1 VTSAMNAAAT
11 QDLRS
16 FELTA
21 LLDKLLAGSTPPSPR
36 EAEMLAA
43 LDAWQA
49 AGSSRLDVNLDGK
62 GDAGAGPA
70 IWDELYPRLA
80 DATLAPALG
89 PQLDDLSRLV
99 GRVNAPSTGFQDG
112 RIWILD
118 KDLKALLGDPLK
130 APYRTKFC
138 GGGDKATC
146 QATVW
151 QAFKDAGDAIA
162 AAQGSDVSAWFMDA
176 NAERIKFA
184 PGLLPTT
191 IRYTNRPSGIQQVIT
206 FTGHRK

>member
-1 VTSAMNAAAT
+1 
-11 QDLRS
+11 
-16 FELTA
+16 
-21 LLDKLLAGSTPPSPR
+21 
-36 EAEMLAA
+36 MLAA
-43 LDAWQA
+43 LDAWRA
-49 AGSSRLDVNLDGK
+49 ASSSRLDRNLDGK

-70 IWDELYPRLA
+70 VWDALYPRLA
-80 DATLAPALG
+80 DAVLTPALG
-89 PQLDDLSRLV
+89 PQGAQLSALE
-99 GRVNAPSTGFQDG
+99 GANNGPGSGFTGG
-112 RIWILD
+112 RIWIVD
-118 KDLKALLGDPLK
+118 KDLKALLGVPLK

-138 GGGDKATC
+138 GSGDKAAC

-162 AAQGSDVSAWFMDA
+162 TAQGSDVGAWFMDA

-206 FTGHRK
+206 FTGHRR